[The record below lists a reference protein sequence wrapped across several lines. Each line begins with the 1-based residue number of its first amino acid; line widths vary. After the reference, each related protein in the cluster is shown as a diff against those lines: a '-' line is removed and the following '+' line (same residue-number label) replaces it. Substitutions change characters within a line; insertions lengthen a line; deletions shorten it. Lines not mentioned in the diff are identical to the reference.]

1 MDEALRA
8 LAEED
13 RGARGSVALVAV
25 GGYGRGE
32 LWPGSDVDVLMLHA
46 DGADAAAERLS
57 GAVLY
62 PLWDLGLRT
71 GHATRTVAESLAEGA
86 RDVRSLTAMMDARLV
101 AGSAELFAGLVAGVD
116 ACFGSASERDAIVG
130 LLAGSRER
138 RRERFGVLGRS
149 QEPDL
154 KEALGG
160 LRDIAMLGWL
170 ARVGRVAAGAGVP
183 AGSAERLA
191 AARAALH
198 LVAAP
203 RGNRLAAADQEA
215 VAEALGTRAKDG
227 WEPRDVLL
235 RSVLLAGRAVDALV
249 EAAFERA
256 LPAEAAA
263 GGPAAATSLA
273 QALAD
278 ARDPRG
284 SLDSLLRALAAGD
297 TGILALRI
305 ADEQGALARVLPEW
319 DLVRARA
326 QRDPYHQYPVDVHLL
341 ETAAEAGRIL
351 SAPADEFERAAVAR
365 LLGDRS
371 PVLLGALLHDVG
383 KIGRGS
389 HLVAGE
395 ELARKVLDRLSPPVR
410 LREDVLFVVREHL
423 LLADTATRRNMD
435 DEDVVLRV
443 AAAVGDARRLALLSI
458 VTLADAAAT
467 GPGAASPWRL
477 GLIRDLVLRVERAI
491 ERGLAPEG
499 EAERLAR
506 AGAALRAALA
516 DRPAT
521 DVEAFIASVPS
532 GYLHWVEPADAPA
545 HLALLVPRPAADE
558 IRVDVRPGRAEGV
571 HRVAVASRDRPGL
584 LAALA
589 GAFSVAG
596 LSILAAQVFTTPEG
610 VVLDVFDVR
619 PAFREEADEGRWDRL
634 RTAMAAAAAGD
645 PGVAARV
652 RDIARHARAGP
663 KVPVTVRVDRDASD
677 FYAVVEVGAADR
689 PGLLFDLAGAFADAQ
704 ADVHLAKVA
713 TYGPRVVDVFY
724 VTDLAGHKPADTAE
738 LEAALRRAAKG

>member
-1 MDEALRA
+1 VDEALRA

-32 LWPGSDVDVLMLHA
+32 LWPGSDVDVLVLHA

-116 ACFGSASERDAIVG
+116 PCFGSASERDAIVG

-256 LPAEAAA
+256 LPAEASQAA
-263 GGPAAATSLA
+263 EV
-273 QALAD
+273 
-278 ARDPRG
+278 ARSCPV
-284 SLDSLLRALAAGD
+284 
-297 TGILALRI
+297 
-305 ADEQGALARVLPEW
+305 RV
-319 DLVRARA
+319 A
-326 QRDPYHQYPVDVHLL
+326 VDVGHQGGL
-341 ETAAEAGRIL
+341 
-351 SAPADEFERAAVAR
+351 
-365 LLGDRS
+365 
-371 PVLLGALLHDVG
+371 
-383 KIGRGS
+383 
-389 HLVAGE
+389 
-395 ELARKVLDRLSPPVR
+395 
-410 LREDVLFVVREHL
+410 
-423 LLADTATRRNMD
+423 
-435 DEDVVLRV
+435 
-443 AAAVGDARRLALLSI
+443 AAVGAL
-458 VTLADAAAT
+458 
-467 GPGAASPWRL
+467 
-477 GLIRDLVLRVERAI
+477 VE
-491 ERGLAPEG
+491 
-499 EAERLAR
+499 
-506 AGAALRAALA
+506 
-516 DRPAT
+516 
-521 DVEAFIASVPS
+521 
-532 GYLHWVEPADAPA
+532 
-545 HLALLVPRPAADE
+545 
-558 IRVDVRPGRAEGV
+558 
-571 HRVAVASRDRPGL
+571 
-584 LAALA
+584 
-589 GAFSVAG
+589 
-596 LSILAAQVFTTPEG
+596 
-610 VVLDVFDVR
+610 
-619 PAFREEADEGRWDRL
+619 
-634 RTAMAAAAAGD
+634 
-645 PGVAARV
+645 V
-652 RDIARHARAGP
+652 RDPAGTVDERREWHSLRGGQRAR
-663 KVPVTVRVDRDASD
+663 
-677 FYAVVEVGAADR
+677 E
-689 PGLLFDLAGAFADAQ
+689 LA
-704 ADVHLAKVA
+704 
-713 TYGPRVVDVFY
+713 
-724 VTDLAGHKPADTAE
+724 
-738 LEAALRRAAKG
+738 